1 MQQPDHI
8 ADAIEAAANRHSGAM
23 YPHEI
28 ERQYREGLAKPKQEL
43 APYAPIQKEGLEND
57 MPDTGALTPSTIRRM
72 KVVSWFAGT
81 VSLCAAFIQQAA
93 TGAFNQYFGWAILAA
108 AGMFVVSGVSSA
120 VGGSNSSINSNDGY
134 SKGSTNPG
142 GNHYHYHQNN
152 FQGPNGQQTNQR

>member
-1 MQQPDHI
+1 MTTPDHI
-8 ADAIEAAANRHSGAM
+8 ADAIKEAATRHRGAM

-120 VGGSNSSINSNDGY
+120 VSGGNYPENPASSNGSNS
-134 SKGSTNPG
+134 G
-142 GNHYHYHQNN
+142 GATVVNN
-152 FQGPNGQQTNQR
+152 YYQYNQQGPNGQQTNQR